1 MDREAIVHPS
11 DYAAD
16 KAFRLDGRTAVVTGG
31 GSGMGRAISLT
42 LAVAGANVVIGDI
55 NEDAGAETVEM
66 IHGCDGR
73 AAFVRADV
81 CAPND
86 LQRLTQAAV
95 DNFGALQMMCNLGGG
110 PTDTIELLDV
120 TAQQLDRAIDGHVKS
135 VLYGCQACVPHMQRS
150 GGGAIL
156 NMASTAV
163 DMPAATSGLYHVVK
177 TGVVALTRVLAA
189 ELGPS
194 AIRVNAIGPGVTL
207 TNFSRRHFS
216 DADGVIDET
225 RREGWIQQMS
235 DLVPLRTVGSAQDQA
250 WLALYLLSDTSRF
263 VTGQLIR
270 ANGGWSRP

>member
-1 MDREAIVHPS
+1 MPKS

-16 KAFRLDGRTAVVTGG
+16 AAFRLDGRTAVVTGG

-55 NEDAGAETVEM
+55 DEDAGTETAEM

-73 AAFVRADV
+73 ASFVRADV
-81 CAPND
+81 CDPVD

-95 DNFGALQMMCNLGGG
+95 DKFGGLQMMCNLGGG
-110 PTDTIELLDV
+110 PTASIELLEV
-120 TAQQLDRAIDGHVKS
+120 TVEQLDSAVDGHVKS
-135 VLYGCQACVPHMQRS
+135 VLYGCQACVPHMLKS
-150 GGGAIL
+150 GGGAIV

-163 DMPAATSGLYHVVK
+163 DMPAPTSGLYHLVK

-189 ELGPS
+189 ELGPR

-216 DADGVIDET
+216 DADGRIDED
-225 RREGWIQQMS
+225 RRTEWIRQMS
-235 DLVPLRTVGSAQDQA
+235 GLVPLRTVGSAQDQA
-250 WLALYLLSDTSRF
+250 WLALYLLSDASRF

-270 ANGGWSRP
+270 ANGGWSAGA